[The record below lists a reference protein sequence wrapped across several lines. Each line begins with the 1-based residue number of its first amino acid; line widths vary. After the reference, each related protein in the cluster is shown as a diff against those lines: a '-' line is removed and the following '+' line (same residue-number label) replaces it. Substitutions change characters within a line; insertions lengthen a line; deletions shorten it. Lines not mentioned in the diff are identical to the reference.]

1 MVLRVFMM
9 MLLMLVTM
17 VSFPSRASAQSIE
30 VATLETAFLDAVTA
44 DPQSPEERN
53 AAVRAGILRNV
64 NGDPAPSIPTF
75 RPIRVLPALAV
86 DLAAAGP
93 EARMGT
99 SMAQDMARRSW

>member
-17 VSFPSRASAQSIE
+17 VSFPSRASAQSFE
-30 VATLETAFLDAVTA
+30 VATLETASLDAVTA

-53 AAVRAGILRNV
+53 TAVRAGILRNV
-64 NGDPAPSIPTF
+64 NGDPGAAVPTY

-93 EARMGT
+93 EARVGT